1 MRDTIAFRRVTR
13 TEELHA
19 VAAFWDEQ
27 FRETAPYLSARSDE
41 LTWLEFSYV
50 FAGFCGD
57 RAVAACR
64 LSPHHPSLGW
74 EASTDLDPTLLARF
88 DVRRCAQL
96 NRVAVERTARNWG
109 LHERLF
115 YALSVSVLREDR
127 FDAFFSIVREPYL
140 RLYKPWG
147 IEPVTDTAIVL
158 SSRGERS
165 YRIVA
170 GQIARTHAL
179 LDHALNGASDELAER
194 MTA

>member
-1 MRDTIAFRRVTR
+1 MRDTVAFRRVTR
-13 TEELHA
+13 RDELQA

-27 FRETAPYLSARSDE
+27 FRETAPYLSTRNGE
-41 LTWLEFSYV
+41 LTWLECSYV
-50 FAGFCGD
+50 FAGFSGE

-64 LSPHHPSLGW
+64 LSPHHPTLGW
-74 EASTDLDPTLLARF
+74 EASIDLDPALLARF
-88 DVRRCAQL
+88 DVHRCAQL

-115 YALSVSVLREDR
+115 YELSVSVLRDDR

-147 IEPVTDTAIVL
+147 IEPVTETPIVL

-170 GQIARTHAL
+170 GQIARTHEL
-179 LDHALNGASDELAER
+179 LDRALNGARDALAER